1 MRLVLWF
8 SRISL
13 DSVYPLVWVPEP
25 FTHKRTQPRSAHEM
39 RMSPCNAGSQLVG
52 NTSVSIPVC
61 IYILLDINACPHI
74 QARTCTNTHMYT
86 HTLRSHLVVTHRD
99 FHDAK
104 EKWAEHTSY
113 LSYLS
118 VAACLRHG
126 VCSAPESS
134 MSFGWSVWGDK
145 LRLTDDPSHPVHLIN
160 KSLSSNQVLSSI
172 QVCGRLAYFSSR
184 LKQVSLCF
192 LWCIKV

>member
-1 MRLVLWF
+1 MHLVLWF

-13 DSVYPLVWVPEP
+13 DSVYPLVWVTEP
-25 FTHKRTQPRSAHEM
+25 VTHKRTQPRSAHEM

-74 QARTCTNTHMYT
+74 QARPCTNTHMCT
-86 HTLRSHLVVTHRD
+86 HTQATWWWHIGIFMMLKKSGQSTHPVCHICQWQHAWGMGSALHLR
-99 FHDAK
+99 
-104 EKWAEHTSY
+104 
-113 LSYLS
+113 
-118 VAACLRHG
+118 
-126 VCSAPESS
+126 
-134 MSFGWSVWGDK
+134 MSFGWPVWGDK
-145 LRLTDDPSHPVHLIN
+145 LRLTDDPSQPVHLIN

-192 LWCIKV
+192 LWCIKG